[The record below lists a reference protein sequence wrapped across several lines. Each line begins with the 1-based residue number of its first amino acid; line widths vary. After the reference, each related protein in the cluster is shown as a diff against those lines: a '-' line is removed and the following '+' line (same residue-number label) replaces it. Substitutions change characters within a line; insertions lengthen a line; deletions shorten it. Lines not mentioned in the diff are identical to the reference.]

1 VRPLR
6 LQIEGFTC
14 FKERQELDLSRLRL
28 FAIIG
33 PNGAGKSSLLDA
45 MMLSLYGEVPRVGN
59 RYTELISHGRDR
71 MALVLDF
78 RVGERVFRVTRT
90 RRRAAAAQAQL
101 EELIDGRER
110 PQADGVREV
119 DRQIQA
125 LLGLPYEAFT
135 QAVVLPQ
142 GEFWKF
148 LKSQPRERR
157 EILRELLRH
166 EVYERMRQLAA
177 DRAGALG
184 QAVRAVQQRL
194 DEDYAGATPEALADL
209 RARAERLAGEAGAA
223 EAERDWRRQVL
234 QEVRVGHAK
243 TRELHACREEVRTFE
258 AREPEIQGMEQCLDA
273 ARRVAPVIAVVRG
286 AEEVERAAEGQVRQ
300 ADVSEA
306 TLARAHETHT
316 AERRHLDAAEV
327 AAKEL
332 PALRDRIRQLDEV
345 RGLVQARD
353 GVRTRLVRGEE
364 QRRAFTVDLGKA
376 ERAEGRA
383 RVSAEQIEGEVQE
396 AVTRVRKL
404 RYDAD
409 LDAGLEAVRD
419 LAATLGTLRQRAV
432 TLEATRKRAAVRG
445 ATEEAAAAKR
455 QADAEAANNRL
466 ADAVRALEKGDRA
479 VRDAEQK
486 SAAALLRQG
495 LQAGEPCPVC
505 GQALT
510 TLPRP
515 VKLPQVEALRV
526 ERQRASEREQQARQA
541 ANQAAAGAAA
551 ARATAQEARVA
562 AEEVAQEVGVVVC
575 EIARHEAEL
584 EVKIGPA
591 VASEPGATI
600 EARVQAA
607 VQRVVGLRQRHQE
620 ALSGQQQAEKRL
632 DAARVEI
639 ERAVHGAQALRGR
652 LEQVAGQIQEAEAE
666 ASRLDV
672 EIGKVTQALD
682 PLAERG
688 ELAARQERLERG
700 VEAARRAHQASE
712 AELAAAK
719 ARAEVERKAAGEA
732 TRRARQARQQAGQ
745 AAREAGF
752 ENELAAEAAALP
764 DAEVTRLASEVDDYR
779 RQLHAA
785 ARRVADLSEELA
797 GREVTDEE
805 LAAVAAA
812 STEQDR
818 FVVET
823 RREQARLD
831 VEVDNLA
838 KRVDRAAALARDL
851 GDRQRDH
858 GIYRRLADDL
868 RSERFQAFILDESFR
883 ELAKGGS
890 ARLMNLSGRYTFE
903 YREDSFYVA
912 DHDNASEQ
920 RSADT
925 LSGGETFLASLA
937 LALELSEQVQAAASA
952 VPLDSLFI
960 DEGFGT
966 LDPETLETVAAALEA
981 LPLGGR
987 MVGIITHVAELAERL
1002 SARVVVEKR
1011 SEGSRVRVEVS

>member
-14 FKERQELDLSRLRL
+14 FKERQELDLSPLRL

-59 RYTELISHGRDR
+59 RYTELISHGCPR
-71 MALVLDF
+71 MAVVLDF

-90 RRRAAAAQAQL
+90 RRRAGAAQAQL
-101 EELIDGRER
+101 EELIDGDER
-110 PQADGVREV
+110 PLADGVREV
-119 DRQIQA
+119 DRQIQVF
-125 LLGLPYEAFT
+125 LGLPYEAFT

-166 EVYERMRQLAA
+166 QVYERMRQLAA

-184 QAVRAVQQRL
+184 QAVRGLQQRL
-194 DEDYAGATPEALADL
+194 DEDYAGATPEALTDL
-209 RARAERLAGEAGAA
+209 RARAERFAVEAGAA
-223 EAERDWRRQVL
+223 EAERDRRRQVL
-234 QEVRVGHAK
+234 QEAQAGHAK
-243 TRELHACREEVRTFE
+243 TRELHACRGEVRTLE
-258 AREPEIQGMEQCLDA
+258 ARGPEVQKMDRRVEA
-273 ARRVAPVIAVVRG
+273 ARRVAPVMAVIRG
-286 AEEVERAAEGQVRQ
+286 AEEVEQAAEGQVRQ

-306 TLARAHETHT
+306 TLARARETLA
-316 AERRHLDAAEV
+316 AERRHLDVAEV

-345 RGLVQARD
+345 RGLVQARE

-383 RVSAEQIEGEVQE
+383 RVSAEQIEGEVLE
-396 AVTRVRKL
+396 AVIRVRKL

-455 QADAEAANNRL
+455 QADAEAANDRL
-466 ADAVRALEKGDRA
+466 ADAVRALEEGDRA

-486 SAAALLRQG
+486 GATALLRQG

-505 GQALT
+505 GQAVT

-515 VKLPQVEALRV
+515 VKLPQLEALRA

-551 ARATAQEARVA
+551 AQATAQEARVA
-562 AEEVAQEVGVVVC
+562 AEEMAQEVGVVVC
-575 EIARHEAEL
+575 EIARQEAEL
-584 EVKIGPA
+584 EVKIGTA
-591 VASEPGATI
+591 VASEPGATL

-607 VQRVVGLRQRHQE
+607 VQRIVGLRQRHQE
-620 ALSGQQQAEKRL
+620 ALRAQQQAEKRL

-639 ERAVHGAQALRGR
+639 ERAVHGAQVLRGR

-666 ASRLDV
+666 LSRLDV
-672 EIGKVTQALD
+672 DIGRVTQAPD
-682 PLAERG
+682 PLAERA
-688 ELAARQERLERG
+688 ELAARQERLEWE

-712 AELAAAK
+712 AQLAAAR
-719 ARAEVERKAAGEA
+719 ARAEAERKAASEA
-732 TRRARQARQQAGQ
+732 TRRARQARQQAAQ

-752 ENELAAEAAALP
+752 EDEAAAEAATLP
-764 DAEVTRLASEVDDYR
+764 DAEVARLASEVEHYR
-779 RQLHAA
+779 RQFHAA
-785 ARRVADLSEELA
+785 ARRIAGLSEELA

-805 LAAVAAA
+805 LATVEAA
-812 STEQDR
+812 STEQER
-818 FVVET
+818 LVVET
-823 RREQARLD
+823 RRELARLEA
-831 VEVDNLA
+831 EVHNLA
-838 KRVDRAAALARDL
+838 KRVHRAAELAREL
-851 GDRQRDH
+851 GERQRAH
-858 GIYRRLADDL
+858 GVYRRLADDL
-868 RSERFQAFILDESFR
+868 RSERFQAFVLDESFR

-903 YREDSFYVA
+903 YHEDSFYVV
-912 DHDNASEQ
+912 DHDNAREQ

-937 LALELSEQVQAAASA
+937 LALELSEQVQAAAAA

-966 LDPETLETVAAALEA
+966 LDPETLETVAGAIEA

-1002 SARVVVEKR
+1002 PARVMVEKR
-1011 SEGSRVRVEVS
+1011 SEGSRVRVEAS